1 MIEAVIIVTTTI
13 ILYLHRMLF
22 LRALLTALLTC
33 IIQQSYQV
41 GMYYYSPILFT
52 GKIEAQNVLKC

>member
-13 ILYLHRMLF
+13 LYLHRMLF
-22 LRALLTALLTC
+22 IRALLTALLTC

-41 GMYYYSPILFT
+41 GMYYYRPILFT